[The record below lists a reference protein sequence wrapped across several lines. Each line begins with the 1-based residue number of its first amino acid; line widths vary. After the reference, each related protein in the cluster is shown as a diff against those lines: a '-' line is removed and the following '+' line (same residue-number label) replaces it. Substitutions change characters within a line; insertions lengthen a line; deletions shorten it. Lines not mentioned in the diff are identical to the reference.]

1 MKKFLLLSA
10 ALSSMLLAK
19 TVNFDT
25 VLKESLQNNLELK
38 AKRLNIDKAKADF
51 EIAKGYDWGKF
62 VFSEEISRS
71 NNALYVFGMKLE
83 SREAT
88 FRDFGFSDFL
98 NGVGYAL
105 NNSNDFNT
113 FKSFMTNPSMAKA
126 LLSTAPK
133 DLNYPASRNNF
144 KTKFVYEVPIFTG
157 FKLKYA
163 KEMAKLQILANKFKY
178 QQDKNKLAI
187 EVLKAYN
194 GAVAAKYFIDALKK
208 AKETTSSFVK
218 MIKNF
223 KNVGMATETDLLQ
236 AKKRDS
242 EVDSMIV
249 EAKSKYAL
257 ALSYL
262 RFLSGDEKISDV
274 GDFKVIISPNASL
287 VELKK
292 IALKNRGDLK
302 WMQKNVETMQK
313 KVKMDSSVK
322 YPMIGAHIEYGFND
336 NQLININA
344 NKDYY
349 VAAIGLNYNI
359 FDKTQKAKIQKSK
372 IEAMQTAY
380 YYKYMKRGIALEVE
394 QKYLNLKSKAAVLKN
409 KIINK
414 DLAEEIL
421 KKYTYMYKQG
431 MINMTIL
438 LMKEADARKARAELI
453 KARYD
458 EALAAAELKA
468 ALGDLVKES
477 K

>member
-1 MKKFLLLSA
+1 
-10 ALSSMLLAK
+10 
-19 TVNFDT
+19 
-25 VLKESLQNNLELK
+25 
-38 AKRLNIDKAKADF
+38 
-51 EIAKGYDWGKF
+51 
-62 VFSEEISRS
+62 
-71 NNALYVFGMKLE
+71 
-83 SREAT
+83 
-88 FRDFGFSDFL
+88 
-98 NGVGYAL
+98 
-105 NNSNDFNT
+105 
-113 FKSFMTNPSMAKA
+113 
-126 LLSTAPK
+126 
-133 DLNYPASRNNF
+133 
-144 KTKFVYEVPIFTG
+144 
-157 FKLKYA
+157 
-163 KEMAKLQILANKFKY
+163 
-178 QQDKNKLAI
+178 
-187 EVLKAYN
+187 
-194 GAVAAKYFIDALKK
+194 
-208 AKETTSSFVK
+208 

-349 VAAIGLNYNI
+349 VAAVGLNYNI

-380 YYKYMKRGIALEVE
+380 YYKYMRRGIALEVE